1 MGPGKAGEMPFL
13 DHLEE
18 LRWRLMWVF
27 GALLVGVGVS
37 FYFLITNDD
46 FIIDFLAAPILPYLA
61 SGKLTVFHPAAAFKI
76 IMNLSFVLGTLFAS
90 PVIVWHLWGFLSP
103 ALYTH
108 EKKVVIPVL
117 LLAVVLFLAGAALSW
132 FVILPITL
140 KFLAGIQAESLQTVY
155 GFSEYFGFAIG
166 MTVALGAAFE
176 LPTVI
181 LLLSM
186 LGIVTP
192 AMLNRFRRFAIVG
205 SIVLAAFIT
214 PGGDPF
220 SLMLLTFPLYGL
232 YELSV
237 VLSALVYRWKRRKE
251 KAAEAEPSIA

>member
-1 MGPGKAGEMPFL
+1 MGPGKSGEMPFL

-18 LRWRLMWVF
+18 LRQRLMWVF
-27 GALLVGVGVS
+27 GTLVIGVGVS

-46 FIIDFLAAPILPYLA
+46 FIINFLAAPILPYLA

-76 IMNLSFVLGTLFAS
+76 IMNLSFVLGTIFAS

-140 KFLAGIQAESLQTVY
+140 KFLAGIQAESIQTIY

-186 LGIVTP
+186 LSIVTP

-237 VLSALVYRWKRRKE
+237 VLSTLVYRWKRRKE